1 MARLARVEVF
11 AADEIAVVHVM
22 NRTVRRCFLFGS
34 DEVTGRNYDHRK
46 QWLDDL
52 LVQLAKYFAID
63 LLSSAILSNHF
74 HLLLRS
80 RPDAVKQMSD
90 TDVAWRWLMLCP
102 RQRDSQRQPI
112 EPTEFEIKRIVNN
125 PEKLATI
132 RSRLSD
138 ISWWMRLLSQHI
150 AQRAN
155 KEDGETGKFFQA
167 RYRAV
172 RMLDEAAIAAC
183 SAYIDLNPI
192 RAGLARSIDTS
203 DYTSAQKRARDL
215 QAKAIATIIE
225 SVAAQAESTATA
237 AIEIPAESS
246 QPAPTRPNYARHLS
260 PIDLQ
265 ESTQT
270 PGPDLHVAG
279 DRCSNKGFLPM
290 STEKYLKLLE
300 WTASQIVYDRYDK
313 TESTPP
319 EVDSYLNQLGL
330 KESTWCAL
338 VRDFGCLF
346 SLVAGK
352 PHLIATYQPARKA
365 QSTPPRHRHRARLQL
380 RELFSR
386 Q

>member
-34 DEVTGRNYDHRK
+34 DNVTRRNYDHRK

-80 RPDAVKQMSD
+80 RPDAVKQWSD
-90 TDVAWRWLMLCP
+90 TEVAWRWLMLCP

-112 EPTEFEIKRIVNN
+112 EPTEFEINRIVNN

-155 KEDGETGKFFQA
+155 KEEGETGKFFQA

-192 RAGLARSIDTS
+192 RSGLAESIETS
-203 DYTSAQKRARDL
+203 DHTSAQKRSCDL

-225 SVAAQAESTATA
+225 SAAAQATPAATEIRTES
-237 AIEIPAESS
+237 P
-246 QPAPTRPNYARHLS
+246 QPAPTRPDYARHLS

-265 ESTQT
+265 ESTKT

-300 WTASQIVYDRYDK
+300 WTASQIVYDRYNK
-313 TESTPP
+313 TESRPP
-319 EVDSYLNQLGL
+319 EVDPFLNQLGL
-330 KESTWCAL
+330 NESTWCAL
-338 VRDFGCLF
+338 VRDFGRLF

-365 QSTPPRHRHRARLQL
+365 QSTPPNHRHRARLQL